1 MKVKWYSHA
10 KTGRRNVTAYI
21 HRHFG
26 LRRAE
31 KFMEQVDEKVSM
43 IKQNPYTGIVDPLF
57 EERPLEYRS
66 VIINRLS
73 KMVYRYDNDTIHIV
87 AFWDTRQEPKR
98 QANQVSKNHESKM

>member
-10 KTGRRNVTAYI
+10 KAGRRNVTTYI
-21 HRHFG
+21 LRRFG

-31 KFMEQVDEKVSM
+31 RFMEQVDDKVSM
-43 IKQNPYTGIVDPLF
+43 IMQNPNIGTVDSLF

-73 KMVYRYDNDTIHIV
+73 KLVYRYENDTIHIV
-87 AFWDTRQEPKR
+87 AFWDTRQEPKK
-98 QANQVSKNHESKM
+98 QANQVK